1 MAGSGYDGHL
11 VLSPEGRI
19 FQVEYAMKT
28 LDFSTTILG
37 LLCKDGVVLAAERQV
52 LSPLHEEN
60 AISSKRIFNIDTH
73 IGCVM
78 AGLLTDSRALVDFAR
93 SESTSFRNQWAA
105 PIPVDILAK
114 RTANFMFQHTIY
126 NGCRPFGCSMTMGG
140 YNQNTDS
147 FEMWQ
152 CEPNGVAWR
161 YKGVSLGSN
170 KNAAKT
176 ELERLDPKLGNL
188 CVIEGARN
196 ACKII
201 HGVRDQQST
210 KKYAI
215 DISFIG
221 GIHGKTH
228 KTVSEQMK
236 HQFEEWAKLE
246 LESDSEDSGSE
257 SSSGDDIL

>member
-1 MAGSGYDGHL
+1 
-11 VLSPEGRI
+11 
-19 FQVEYAMKT
+19 
-28 LDFSTTILG
+28 
-37 LLCKDGVVLAAERQV
+37 
-52 LSPLHEEN
+52 
-60 AISSKRIFNIDTH
+60 
-73 IGCVM
+73 
-78 AGLLTDSRALVDFAR
+78 
-93 SESTSFRNQWAA
+93 
-105 PIPVDILAK
+105 
-114 RTANFMFQHTIY
+114 
-126 NGCRPFGCSMTMGG
+126 
-140 YNQNTDS
+140 
-147 FEMWQ
+147 MWQ

-257 SSSGDDIL
+257 SSSGDD